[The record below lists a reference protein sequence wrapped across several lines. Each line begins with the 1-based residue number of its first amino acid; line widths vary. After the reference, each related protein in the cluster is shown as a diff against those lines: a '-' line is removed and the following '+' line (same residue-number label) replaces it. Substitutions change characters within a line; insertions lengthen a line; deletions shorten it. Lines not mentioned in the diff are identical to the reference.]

1 MEHAHSWPC
10 SSNVPILGTHNTTPT
25 LVERYLA
32 LQVAECHLLRL
43 SARRVSLPS
52 EAVLLRFGRNVVSSI
67 AADD

>member
-10 SSNVPILGTHNTTPT
+10 SSKVPILAPHTTPT
-25 LVERYLA
+25 LVEMYLA